1 MPPRKSLTTRLLHHL
16 LLLSLA
22 RVVLAVF
29 GRGRAWDEWDEA
41 GRKLDDGPEA
51 AAAALPAGAT
61 PPVKRSRVRRFA
73 LALSFCTLFFAGLAF
88 SAGAGDGVRGLL
100 ESDDTT
106 SVAATSETDTTT
118 TEPETTT
125 TETERAAVEQS
136 PEEQAARSTVRQ
148 VETPAP
154 QRTAVVASRPP
165 QAVQLAR
172 GVSEQPT
179 GATASRRSSVGPGK
193 HSTRRKA
200 SSAQRVHK
208 HARPRPL

>member
-61 PPVKRSRVRRFA
+61 PPVKGSRVRRFA

-100 ESDDTT
+100 EADDTT
-106 SVAATSETDTTT
+106 QAADTSQTDTTT
-118 TEPETTT
+118 T
-125 TETERAAVEQS
+125 TETVRAAVEQ
-136 PEEQAARSTVRQ
+136 A
-148 VETPAP
+148 
-154 QRTAVVASRPP
+154 
-165 QAVQLAR
+165 
-172 GVSEQPT
+172 
-179 GATASRRSSVGPGK
+179 
-193 HSTRRKA
+193 
-200 SSAQRVHK
+200 
-208 HARPRPL
+208 